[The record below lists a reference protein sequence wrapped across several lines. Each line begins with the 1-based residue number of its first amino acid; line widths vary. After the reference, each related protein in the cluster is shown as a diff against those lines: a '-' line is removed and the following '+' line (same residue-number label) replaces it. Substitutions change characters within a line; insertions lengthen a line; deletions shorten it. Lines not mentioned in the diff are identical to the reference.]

1 MSVRC
6 SVTTGFFV
14 LESCPNAAAH
24 QCPRCGRPICPAHT
38 HYPPGGYFAGPCP
51 ECYASDLRHLG
62 DPRNDPS
69 WTETFRRLFYSSG
82 AGGPAVAGAT
92 GAAASPLFWAL
103 FSARD
108 RRNLR
113 RARRRGPRPGG
124 GDGDGDADADDDLG
138 DDDFDFDDVF
148 DS

>member
-24 QCPRCGRPICPAHT
+24 QCPRCRRPICPAHT
-38 HYPPGGYFAGPCP
+38 HYPPGGHFAGPCP
-51 ECYASDLRHLG
+51 ECYASDVRHLG
-62 DPRNDPS
+62 DPRNDPN
-69 WTETFRRLFYSSG
+69 WTETFRRLFYSG
-82 AGGPAVAGAT
+82 AAGGPAVAGAT

-113 RARRRGPRPGG
+113 RARRRGQRRS
-124 GDGDGDADADDDLG
+124 GDGDAIDVDDDAG
-138 DDDFDFDDVF
+138 DGFDFDDFF